1 MNDFLDRRRAVALGV
16 AVAVGGVLAF
26 LAKDALR
33 PPDVRPPA
41 AAVPA
46 KVTLPSGPLLVKNR
60 EGAARDLAMRTG
72 RGLIL
77 HFWATWCA
85 PCREEMPALA
95 KFVNDTKGD
104 RNVEFLAVSVDE
116 DWGVAE
122 RWLKDGGITGLPLA
136 LDPKGPTS
144 RLLGATGYPETFF
157 VAPSGEILRH
167 IVGAAD
173 WNDRALRDFA
183 AEFSRASAASK
194 G

>member
-1 MNDFLDRRRAVALGV
+1 MNDFLDRRKALGLGIA
-16 AVAVGGVLAF
+16 AVVCAGLAF

-33 PPDVRPPA
+33 PPDVRPQTLA
-41 AAVPA
+41 APA
-46 KVTLPSGPLLVKNR
+46 KATLPPGPLLVKNR
-60 EGAARDLAMRTG
+60 EGAARDLAARTG
-72 RGLIL
+72 KGLIL

-95 KFVNDTKGD
+95 KFVNDTRGD

-116 DWGVAE
+116 DWNVAE

-157 VAPSGEILRH
+157 VTPSGEILRH

-183 AEFSRASAASK
+183 AEFSRASAARS
-194 G
+194 